1 MPLAMLPIT
10 FAMEGICCT
19 SVTYSLVKSCLACGD
34 RERAADRVGRSCC
47 VCWFFTGGGGLRS
60 RMSPIFSCAGGAGSD
75 VALVGGGC
83 RLAACGGGV
92 VLAAFRTVPVD
103 EDAVAVLAACVD
115 WQ

>member
-47 VCWFFTGGGGLRS
+47 VCVCCFFTGGGGLRS
-60 RMSPIFSCAGGAGSD
+60 RMSPIFSSAGGAGSG

-83 RLAACGGGV
+83 RVAACGGGMV
-92 VLAAFRTVPVD
+92 PAAF
-103 EDAVAVLAACVD
+103 
-115 WQ
+115 